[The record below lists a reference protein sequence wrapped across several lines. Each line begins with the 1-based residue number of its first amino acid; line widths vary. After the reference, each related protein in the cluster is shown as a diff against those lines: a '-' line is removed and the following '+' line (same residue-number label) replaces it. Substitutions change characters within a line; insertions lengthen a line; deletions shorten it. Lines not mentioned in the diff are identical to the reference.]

1 MSPVVSSRLRS
12 VLLGAS
18 ALAFASL
25 LLTGCPKRP
34 TPGAGTDTGP
44 GSVRGT
50 TGAPAGPPGGAPGL
64 GQTATGAGPGG
75 AGATAAG
82 ATTGTTLP
90 ALPSPTKFVESSALR
105 DIQFDFD
112 KYEIR
117 PRDRAIPGTNARWLK
132 ANPKALVLVEGH
144 CDERGTNEYNLALGQ
159 RRAQAFR
166 DYLVA
171 TGVAGTR
178 ITIQSY
184 GKERPLC
191 TERTEG
197 CWTRNR
203 RAHFLVKW

>member
-1 MSPVVSSRLRS
+1 VSPVVSSRLRS
-12 VLLGAS
+12 VLLGDS

-25 LLTGCPKRP
+25 LLTGCPTRP
-34 TPGAGTDTGP
+34 TPGAGTD
-44 GSVRGT
+44 
-50 TGAPAGPPGGAPGL
+50 
-64 GQTATGAGPGG
+64 
-75 AGATAAG
+75 
-82 ATTGTTLP
+82 
-90 ALPSPTKFVESSALR
+90 
-105 DIQFDFD
+105 IQFHFD

-171 TGVAGTR
+171 TGVAGRR